1 MHGSEG
7 DQFISFSFKR
17 QFVLKKSFR
26 DKNICYHVLKK
37 QHTTKI
43 SQNVLK
49 VIILL
54 ILYSLLERNEQKMCP
69 KVTTDFRIQTH
80 FSTVR
85 LHPYCNYAFKWLL
98 FEKVKVAFKLKVKL
112 QRLTIFR
119 FHMKGE
125 EGKNWVTLLVDG
137 GVFADFFLLR

>member
-54 ILYSLLERNEQKMCP
+54 ILYSLLEI
-69 KVTTDFRIQTH
+69 TTDFRIQTH
-80 FSTVR
+80 LSTVR

-137 GVFADFFLLR
+137 GVFADFFC